1 MIVIYGAGKYGIEL
15 LRILKNLNYSV
26 DYFIQSKVE
35 KEIQIQGVKVIS
47 WNELI
52 KYDDINILFAIRD
65 KSILSLIKN
74 DVLCKKRNDIYVYDC
89 IDFIETNQGVKKIN
103 SIQGEK
109 ECIVCGNKVES
120 FLPGGICADVFK
132 KHHVIGGGYRK
143 KCICPI
149 CGASDRER
157 WLLYVLQNIIHINHI
172 SGRVLHFAPE
182 MHIISI
188 IKNNINIDYYTGDII
203 KGRAMHVTDITNMQY
218 ANQSMDYIICNHVLE
233 HIVDIKSAISEIR
246 RVLKDDGM
254 FIFSFQICNDMNTF
268 EDISISSPEERLKY
282 YGQKDHVRLYG
293 KDFADIYTKYGF
305 DLDICRPK
313 RVLTKEQIERY
324 GFIEDDVI
332 IIAKKKK
339 EI

>member
-254 FIFSFQICNDMNTF
+254 FIFHSQYVMI
-268 EDISISSPEERLKY
+268 
-282 YGQKDHVRLYG
+282 
-293 KDFADIYTKYGF
+293 
-305 DLDICRPK
+305 
-313 RVLTKEQIERY
+313 
-324 GFIEDDVI
+324 
-332 IIAKKKK
+332 
-339 EI
+339 